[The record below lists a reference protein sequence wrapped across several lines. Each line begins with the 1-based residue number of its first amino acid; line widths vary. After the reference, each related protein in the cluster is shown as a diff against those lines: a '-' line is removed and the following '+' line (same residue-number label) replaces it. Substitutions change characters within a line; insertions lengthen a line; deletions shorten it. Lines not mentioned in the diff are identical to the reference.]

1 MTMTAERHTL
11 AELDAY
17 AKRHGQSVRL
27 SISPSR
33 PVAGNEERPTCLAY
47 LALYD
52 KPGKD
57 AEEIDGVFIPA
68 KSNPYVLDEAASL
81 LLEIVQRTP
90 TPED

>member
-1 MTMTAERHTL
+1 MTAERHTL

-17 AKRHGQSVRL
+17 AKRHGHSVRL
-27 SISPSR
+27 SISPGG
-33 PVAGNEERPTCLAY
+33 PVARSDRPTCLAY

-52 KPGKD
+52 KPGRD

-81 LLEIVQRTP
+81 LLELVQRTP

>member
-1 MTMTAERHTL
+1 MTLVADRHTL

-27 SISPSR
+27 SISPGG
-33 PVAGNEERPTCLAY
+33 PVANRDRPTCLAY

-57 AEEIDGVFIPA
+57 AEEIDGVFIPKKA
-68 KSNPYVLDEAASL
+68 NPYVLDEAASL